1 MKGMLQFLRTAGLAC
16 ALLWCMPPT
25 FAQTTA
31 IPVTAALKKISSE
44 LGTRFVYEN
53 DLLEKVTTSAD
64 LRHLRERKVEEV
76 LKEILYPKGFI
87 FLYVNDNTYTIIRD
101 VRKPVTAPVKQSAP
115 VVAGETAGNEN
126 EKFVEGMVT
135 DERGFRV
142 VGATVTAMKN
152 GNGAITDDMGHF
164 RLRVDKN
171 ETALSV
177 SYIGNRP
184 VLVRLEGQST
194 IHVVMGADN
203 IQLKEVEVSTGY
215 QYIPKERATGSFG
228 LVTGKDLERRSAVG
242 LMERL
247 EGSVSGLQVNVGQA
261 DRNLIKNHDNFNI
274 RGVSTILSEKKP
286 LIVLDG
292 FPTELDLVNINPN
305 DIARITVLKDA
316 AAASIWGVRAANGV
330 LVIDTKKGAFNQSP
344 VVRFSSSLTVTGRP
358 RLDYLPVANA
368 DAYLGLE
375 KELVD
380 NGMLP
385 LPASPFILSNP
396 PLTTGADLYLQ
407 FKNGQLTQ
415 QQLDAAISQ
424 LRNRDVRDQYQ
435 QYILRSPLSQ
445 QYDVSVAGG
454 NTHMRNYLSA
464 SYTDE
469 YANAKGDYSRRMV
482 VNFNNETRLSPKLTL
497 NADMFVTSLQMKNN
511 GMGLTG
517 LQAGSNGLAPYDQ
530 LVDDKGQSVNFAR
543 RYPGKIL
550 DSLQQKGFLPW
561 RYNYLDELANAD
573 NTYQSLAYRFH
584 TGLQYKVTPNLS
596 AEVSY
601 MLEKAT
607 DGNRQYNN
615 PQSYAARD
623 MVNSFTVITTH
634 ENAVPPGGMLT
645 RNDNRQQNYTLRG
658 LVRFDPNLHG
668 RQQLNM
674 VLGSEFRETLSS
686 GYSNRAYGYDDR
698 LLSAGVVNYNLVYKT
713 TSGNQKVP
721 AVQGFQNQRDRYTS
735 AFANFTYTLR
745 EKYSLSGSIR
755 KDDSNLFGASKEYR
769 AVPLWSLGGMW
780 RINDEAFMQLKKVSH
795 LNLRAT
801 YGFNG
806 NVNKTTSPFLV
817 TQASGSPNPF
827 SNEQYASVYNP
838 ANPLLRWEKVA
849 TFNVGLDAGFF
860 EGRLTAT
867 LDLYW
872 KNSTDLLG
880 NVEINPTYGFNSL
893 LTNKLE
899 MSNHGIDLEAGGSI
913 IVTKAFTWKATANF
927 SYNTSKVTKAY
938 FQQNTVTYYTT
949 PGNPIAG
956 KSLNSIYTYRFAGL
970 DDHGTAMLYNG
981 KNEKV
986 ANDDYTRFDE
996 KDLQGVAWQGVS
1008 VAPYFGGMTQS
1019 FRYKRLELYA
1029 LFTYKFGHKFILPT
1043 IDEYDNMPY
1052 NRTAHKDIAN
1062 RWEKPGDE
1070 LLTNTPA
1077 VDPLHRSI
1085 YRYTK
1090 SDLFVE
1096 DAGYVRW
1103 RELTIAYQLPDQW
1116 FHGRFAKGVNLSVS
1130 GRNLALWTANKKGID
1145 PDYLPGMPLTVTNSP
1160 DYTPGM
1166 VLPPARSL
1174 VVSVKADF

>member
-1 MKGMLQFLRTAGLAC
+1 MKGMLRFLRAAGLTC
-16 ALLWCMPPT
+16 ALLWCMQQI
-25 FAQTTA
+25 FAQSTA

-44 LGTRFVYEN
+44 SGTKFVYEN
-53 DLLEKVTTSAD
+53 DLFDNVTTTAD
-64 LRHLRERKVEEV
+64 LRHLRNRKVEEV
-76 LKEILYPKGFI
+76 LKEVLYPKGFI

-101 VRKPVTAPVKQSAP
+101 VRKRESTPAKQPVPGISEEERFAE
-115 VVAGETAGNEN
+115 GE
-126 EKFVEGMVT
+126 VT

-142 VGATVTAMKN
+142 AGATVTAMKN
-152 GNGAITDDMGHF
+152 NNGTVTDERGRF

-171 ETALSV
+171 EVALSV

-184 VLVRLEGQST
+184 VLARLEGT
-194 IHVVMGADN
+194 GPLHIVMGADN

-242 LMERL
+242 LMEKL

-261 DRNLIKNHDNFNI
+261 DRNLIKQHDNFSI

-330 LVIDTKKGAFNQSP
+330 LVIDTKKAAYNQAP
-344 VVRFSSSLTVTGRP
+344 VVRFSGSLTVTGRP
-358 RLDYLPVANA
+358 RLSYLPVARA
-368 DAYLGLE
+368 DDYLGLE

-380 NGMLP
+380 KGMLP
-385 LPASPFILSNP
+385 LPSSPLILSAP

-407 FKNGQLTQ
+407 FKNGQLSQ
-415 QQLDAAISQ
+415 QQLDAAINQ
-424 LRNRDVRDQYQ
+424 LRGRDVSAQYQ
-435 QYILRSPLSQ
+435 QYILRSPFSE

-469 YANAKGDYSRRMV
+469 YANSKGDYSRRMV

-497 NADMFVTSLQMKNN
+497 NAEMFVTSLQMKNN
-511 GMGLTG
+511 GLR
-517 LQAGSNGLAPYDQ
+517 LAGMEPGRTALAPYDQ
-530 LVDDKGQSVNFAR
+530 LVDDKGQAVNFAL

-584 TGLQYKVTPNLS
+584 AGLQYKIAPTLS
-596 AEVSY
+596 AELSY

-607 DGNRQYNN
+607 DGNRNYNN

-623 MVNSFTVITTH
+623 MVNSYTVVTTH

-645 RNDNRQQNYTLRG
+645 RNDARQQNYTLRG
-658 LVRFDPNLHG
+658 LIRFDPNLHG
-668 RQQLNM
+668 RQQLNI

-686 GYSNRAYGYDDR
+686 GYTTRAYGYDDR
-698 LLSAGVVNYNLVYKT
+698 LLTAGVVNYNLVYKT

-721 AVQGFQNQRDRYTS
+721 AVQNFLNQRDRYTS
-735 AFANFTYTLR
+735 AFANFTYTLY

-769 AVPLWSLGGMW
+769 AVPLWSVGGMW
-780 RINDEAFMQLKKVSH
+780 RLNDESFMQLKKVSH
-795 LNLRAT
+795 LNLRVT

-827 SNEQYASVYNP
+827 SNEPFASVYNP

-849 TFNVGLDAGFF
+849 TFNVGLDAALFD
-860 EGRLTAT
+860 GRLTAN
-867 LDLYW
+867 LDMYR

-899 MSNHGIDLEAGGSI
+899 MTNHGIDLELGGSI
-913 IVTKAFTWKATANF
+913 IATKQFTWKATANF
-927 SYNTSKVTKAY
+927 SYNSSKVTKAY
-938 FQQNTVTYYTT
+938 FQQNTVTYYTS
-949 PGNPIAG
+949 PGNPITG

-970 DDHGTAMLYNG
+970 NDQGTAMVYNG

-996 KDLQGVAWQGVS
+996 KDLQGVAWQGVR
-1008 VAPYFGGMTQS
+1008 VAPYFGGVTQS
-1019 FRYKRLELYA
+1019 FRYKRLELYT

-1043 IDEYDNMPY
+1043 IDNYDNVPY
-1052 NRTAHKDIAN
+1052 KRNAHKDIAK

-1070 LLTNTPA
+1070 LHTHTPA
-1077 VDPLHRSI
+1077 ADPLHRSF
-1085 YRYTK
+1085 YRYVN
-1090 SDLFVE
+1090 SDLFVQ

-1103 RELTIAYQLPDQW
+1103 RELTVAYQLPDQW
-1116 FHGRFAKGVNLSVS
+1116 FRGRFSKGVNVSVS
-1130 GRNLALWTANKKGID
+1130 GRNLALWTKNKEGID
-1145 PDYLPGMPLTVTNSP
+1145 PDYVLGGALQGGNSLDYSPGL
-1160 DYTPGM
+1160 

-1174 VVSVKADF
+1174 VISVKADF